1 MVWLSVLAIISILA
15 IILGLSATRLYHLTL
30 QTDQADQVDIKPS
43 FLADLLGTKQT
54 WILTIL
60 SAAILVC
67 VLLVVFVIRQV

>member
-1 MVWLSVLAIISILA
+1 ME
-15 IILGLSATRLYHLTL
+15 RFYCLT
-30 QTDQADQVDIKPS
+30 QSDPTPS

-67 VLLVVFVIRQV
+67 VLLVVFVIRQVCSDVVEQLATRINISRLTNN